1 MTFAELQS
9 IVEPYGFVIRKNFC
23 GTNWKPSKKSEPQ
36 SYMASVSLEKSEFP
50 TWIDG
55 ISMSV
60 EFVKDEMICFTVYTK
75 VYKNK
80 DSEFYFDGH
89 GKMITDTSKINKEFI
104 EECMLKTLESY
115 NKLRL
120 NIKLKEIEYDFI

>member
-9 IVEPYGFVIRKNFC
+9 IVEPYGFVVRKNYS
-23 GTNWKPSKKSEPQ
+23 TLKTSKQSEPQ

-60 EFVKDEMICFTVYTK
+60 EFVKDKMICFTVYTK
-75 VYKNK
+75 VYKNE
-80 DSEFYFDGH
+80 DNEFYFDGH

-115 NKLRL
+115 NTLRM
-120 NIKLKEIEYDFI
+120 NIKLQEIEYDFI

>member
-9 IVEPYGFVIRKNFC
+9 IVEPYGFVVRKNYY
-23 GTNWKPSKKSEPQ
+23 NWKTSKQAEPQ

-60 EFVKDEMICFTVYTK
+60 EFLKDEMICFTVYTK
-75 VYKNK
+75 VFKNETN
-80 DSEFYFDGH
+80 EFYFDGH
-89 GKMITDTSKINKEFI
+89 SKMITDTSKINKEFI

-115 NKLRL
+115 NTLRMNL
-120 NIKLKEIEYDFI
+120 KLKEIEYDFI

>member
-9 IVEPYGFVIRKNFC
+9 IVEPFGFVVRKNFC
-23 GTNWKPSKKSEPQ
+23 SSNTNKHAEPQ
-36 SYMASVSLEKSEFP
+36 AYMASVSLEKSEFP

-60 EFVKDEMICFTVYTK
+60 EFVKNEMICFTVYTK
-75 VYKNK
+75 VYKNENN
-80 DSEFYFDGH
+80 EFYFDSH

-104 EECMLKTLESY
+104 EECMLKTLKSY
-115 NKLRL
+115 NTLRM
-120 NIKLKEIEYDFI
+120 NIKLQEIEYDFI

>member
-9 IVEPYGFVIRKNFC
+9 IVEPFGFTVRKMYSNWLS
-23 GTNWKPSKKSEPQ
+23 TNKPDTTKA
-36 SYMASVSLEKSEFP
+36 YMASVSLEKSEFP

-75 VYKNK
+75 VYKNENN
-80 DSEFYFDGH
+80 EFYFDGH
-89 GKMITDTSKINKEFI
+89 GKMITDTSKINKEF
-104 EECMLKTLESY
+104 
-115 NKLRL
+115 
-120 NIKLKEIEYDFI
+120 